1 MTVKLER
8 IHVPKTCDVVADHLR
23 KQILEGAYA
32 DGSPLPAERE
42 LVDQT
47 GVSRG
52 SVREALRI
60 LQAEGLVQT
69 RPGKLGGSIVRR
81 PGDESLARH
90 LGLFVHGRGIALE
103 SLLQARLAIEPP
115 IAGLAA
121 QNRTD
126 EDLRLLAEVT
136 RRVEDALANAPR
148 FLAENVQWH
157 CALAVASHN
166 EILRGFI
173 VAISNLI
180 HKASAI
186 EDFASDEIRAAVIK
200 AHRRILDA
208 IVAKD
213 GETASRRMT
222 RHLQALTQQ
231 MKAFA
236 PTNAVLS

>member
-23 KQILEGAYA
+23 KQILQGAFV
-32 DGSPLPAERE
+32 DGSPLPAERD
-42 LVDQT
+42 LVHQT

-60 LQAEGLVQT
+60 LQAEGLVHT

-81 PGDESLARH
+81 PGAESLAKYI
-90 LGLFVHGRGIALE
+90 GLFVHGRRIALE
-103 SLLQARLAIEPP
+103 SLLQARVAVEPP
-115 IAGLAA
+115 LAA
-121 QNRTD
+121 LAALNRSD
-126 EDLRLLAEVT
+126 DDIRLLTEVT
-136 RRVEDALANAPR
+136 ARMEEALPDAPR
-148 FLAENVQWH
+148 FLVENVEWH
-157 CALAVASHN
+157 CALALASHN
-166 EILRGFI
+166 EILQAFI

-180 HKASAI
+180 HQASAI
-186 EDFASDEIRAAVIK
+186 EDFASEEIRAAVIK

-213 GETASRRMT
+213 GEAASRRMT
-222 RHLQALTQQ
+222 RHLLALTHQ

-236 PTNAVLS
+236 PANAALG